1 MRRARSTTSIL
12 VVSVLSTFLGV
23 AVVGGAAAAL
33 PKKYS
38 PYHKLNIFTRVLS
51 YVENNYVEDV
61 DQDELI
67 YGAIRGMLETLDPH
81 TSFLKPDQY
90 REMKIDTSGQF
101 GGVGIEVEMRPASDG
116 SRDNVLTVMSAI
128 EGTPAAKAGITT
140 GDQIVKIDDTPTHSM
155 RMDDAVGK
163 MRGKKGSPVSLAV
176 IRPGSKGWKEPRVYN
191 LMREIIKIDN
201 VVARTLEPGYG
212 YVRLKQFS
220 ENSDRDMESALDK
233 LEKESPGGHLRGLV
247 LDLRNN
253 PGGLLDQAVR
263 IADEFID
270 QGLIV
275 RTEGKGG
282 RIIDEEKA
290 HARGTR
296 LGFPMIVLVN
306 GGSASA
312 SEIVAGA
319 LQDHER
325 AAIMGTQ
332 TFGKGSVQT
341 VIELDDGSALKLT
354 IARYYTPSGRSIQEH
369 GITPDIQVEQVKMA
383 DLKPQHGDEPQQK
396 ERDLQGHLRNLQ
408 DAMAKASAR
417 TKSTMATAYTSIG
430 DDFQLKTAYDQLKA
444 WNIFARP
451 AGTGIPGDRTAGR

>member
-1 MRRARSTTSIL
+1 MRLFTQGVLMRRPRSTASVL
-12 VVSVLSTFLGV
+12 VVSVLSTFIGV
-23 AVVGGAAAAL
+23 AVVGGAAVAL

-51 YVENNYVEDV
+51 YVENNYVENV

-140 GDQIVKIDDTPTHSM
+140 GDQITKIDDSPTHSM
-155 RMDDAVGK
+155 RMDDAVQK
-163 MRGKKGSPVSLAV
+163 MRGKKGSPVSLNV
-176 IRPGSKGWKEPRVYN
+176 VRPGSKGWKEPRVYN

-201 VVARTLEPGYG
+201 VVARSIEPGYG

-220 ENSDRDMESALDK
+220 ENSDRDLESALDR

-270 QGLIV
+270 SGLIV

-332 TFGKGSVQT
+332 SFGKGSVQT

-369 GITPDIQVEQVKMA
+369 GITPDIQVDQVKMA
-383 DLKPQHGDEPQQK
+383 DMKPQHGDEPQQK

-408 DAMAKASAR
+408 DLAVAKSNGG
-417 TKSTMATAYTSIG
+417 K
-430 DDFQLKTAYDQLKA
+430 
-444 WNIFARP
+444 
-451 AGTGIPGDRTAGR
+451 

>member
-1 MRRARSTTSIL
+1 MRTRIATWRA
-12 VVSVLSTFLGV
+12 
-23 AVVGGAAAAL
+23 
-33 PKKYS
+33 
-38 PYHKLNIFTRVLS
+38 
-51 YVENNYVEDV
+51 
-61 DQDELI
+61 
-67 YGAIRGMLETLDPH
+67 
-81 TSFLKPDQY
+81 
-90 REMKIDTSGQF
+90 
-101 GGVGIEVEMRPASDG
+101 
-116 SRDNVLTVMSAI
+116 
-128 EGTPAAKAGITT
+128 
-140 GDQIVKIDDTPTHSM
+140 
-155 RMDDAVGK
+155 
-163 MRGKKGSPVSLAV
+163 
-176 IRPGSKGWKEPRVYN
+176 
-191 LMREIIKIDN
+191 
-201 VVARTLEPGYG
+201 
-212 YVRLKQFS
+212 
-220 ENSDRDMESALDK
+220 ALDK
-233 LEKESPGGHLRGLV
+233 LERESPGGHLRGLV

-369 GITPDIQVEQVKMA
+369 GITPDIVVEQVRMA
-383 DLKPQHGDEPQQK
+383 DMKPQHGDEPQQK

-408 DAMAKASAR
+408 DALAKAGPK
-417 TKSTMATAYTSIG
+417 TKWTMAAVYAGIG

-451 AGTGIPGDRTAGR
+451 AGTVIPGDKTAGR